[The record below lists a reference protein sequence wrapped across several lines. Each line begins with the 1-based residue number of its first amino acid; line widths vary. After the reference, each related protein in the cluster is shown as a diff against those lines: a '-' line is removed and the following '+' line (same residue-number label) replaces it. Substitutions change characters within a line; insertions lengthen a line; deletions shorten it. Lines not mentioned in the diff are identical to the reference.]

1 MEPQILEQK
10 DKQNG
15 KQICGKIPKLM
26 ILRFL
31 MTYFLLIKLANI

>member
-15 KQICGKIPKLM
+15 KQICGKIPKSLK
-26 ILRFL
+26 INDIEIFNDVFF
-31 MTYFLLIKLANI
+31 TD